1 LIEAPQDVN
10 NDRHFSE
17 VKDDEEMLDVA
28 DEDKTQVNGVDAVS
42 QHTNNVEED
51 DLELP
56 TVANLPETNGD
67 GRHALTDEHLQE
79 LNNSGEE
86 GSPTRL
92 SRKRKAH
99 QNESSPKSKRSK
111 LDSDRA
117 AMPPPMSTAS
127 AKRETKRERR
137 RHRNRERRN
146 SESGSDRR
154 SSFSLNHPSS
164 DAPGMVG
171 EAVESAAS
179 KSAEPGSSAHRTKRV
194 KVEAPTPVKGSQKVS
209 LKTPKQ
215 SKAATASQSA
225 TQNTISGSQRTS
237 VGGGGGGGGGLGLS
251 GLVKKAHIPTPP
263 KVKAAPQK
271 ETKKKFDIRADD
283 DESEESEDSE

>member
-1 LIEAPQDVN
+1 
-10 NDRHFSE
+10 
-17 VKDDEEMLDVA
+17 
-28 DEDKTQVNGVDAVS
+28 
-42 QHTNNVEED
+42 
-51 DLELP
+51 
-56 TVANLPETNGD
+56 VANLPETNGD

-237 VGGGGGGGGGLGLS
+237 VGGGGGGLGLS